1 MFKHRFLLLSLLLIL
16 THVIVIQAQET
27 YEEWLKKDQ
36 AQFNKFLSE
45 DDKAFLDFLK
55 KDWQEFLTS
64 QGIKPDTKPKP
75 VRMPEAKP
83 EDKPKPPPQDV
94 LKKVKPLPLPPKE
107 PLPPAPK
114 PIVPKPKQ
122 NLLVQFY
129 GRIVPFARVEKI
141 TLTIK
146 TPLKSEQIGKAFE
159 QMASSKAADYLR
171 QLKAYKKQMRLND
184 WGYVVLVHSLS
195 QKVFPASVSQQNL
208 FSWFLLLKSGYKAK
222 VAFKENAVFLL
233 LPNENLIYENQ
244 YVTLNK
250 RKYYFVSFGHP
261 LDLSGNVYSYQGSYP
276 GANTL
281 PNMKMKAIPVIK
293 NEAGK
298 KQLYFTYQGK
308 VYNFTVQFDKDI
320 IDLFRNYPQTE
331 LKVYFDAPVSPL
343 ASHSLLTALA
353 PQIQGKTELDAVNFL
368 LRFVQTAFPY
378 KTDDQQFGR
387 EKYLMPEETLYYPAS
402 DCEDR
407 SILFAYL
414 VKNLL
419 GLKII
424 ALDYPGHI
432 ATAVKFNSPVN
443 GDAVEYNGQRYVICD
458 PTYINAD
465 AGMSMPE
472 FKNVKPEVISL

>member
-1 MFKHRFLLLSLLLIL
+1 MRKLLFLLISGLFVLVNAVTLI
-16 THVIVIQAQET
+16 AQET

-45 DDKAFLDFLK
+45 DDKAFMDFLK
-55 KDWQEFLTS
+55 KDWEAFLTS

-75 VRMPEAKP
+75 VKVPQAKP
-83 EDKPKPPPQDV
+83 EDKPKPTPQEE
-94 LKKVKPLPLPPKE
+94 LRKIEPQPLPPQE
-107 PLPPAPK
+107 PLPPPPK
-114 PIVPKPKQ
+114 PVIPRPKQ
-122 NLLVQFY
+122 NLMVQFY
-129 GRIVPFARVEKI
+129 GRVVPFTKIQKVEFQ
-141 TLTIK
+141 LK
-146 TPLKSEQIGKAFE
+146 TPIQSEQITKAWE
-159 QMASSKAADYLR
+159 QLAISKAVDYVT
-171 QLKAYKKQMRLND
+171 QLKAYRKQMKLND
-184 WGYVVLVHSLS
+184 WGYVVLTHGLS
-195 QKVFPASVSQQNL
+195 QKVFPASESKQNL

-222 VAFKENAVFLL
+222 VAYKNNTVFLL

-244 YVTLNK
+244 YVTLDK
-250 RKYYFVSFGHP
+250 RKYYFVAFGRP
-261 LDLSGNVYSYQGSYP
+261 VDLSGAVYSYQGTYP
-276 GANTL
+276 QAKIV
-281 PNMKMKAIPVIK
+281 PNMKMTAIPVIK
-293 NEAGK
+293 NEIGEK
-298 KQLYFTYQGK
+298 ELRFTFQGK

-331 LKVYFDAPVSPL
+331 LKVYFDAPVSPP
-343 ASHSLLTALA
+343 ASYSLLTALA
-353 PQIQGKTELDAVNFL
+353 SAVKGKSELDAVNFL
-368 LRFVQTAFPY
+368 LRFVQTAFQY

-432 ATAVKFNSPVN
+432 ATAVKFNSAIN

-465 AGMSMPE
+465 AGMCMPE
-472 FKNVKPEVISL
+472 FKNVNPDVIRL